1 MFLLPPS
8 STPCKHEN
16 TLRFFNAFRVA
27 ERGRIGNIWV
37 NWSQVSQL
45 FLMYLLSKLVEH
57 KSYGNVFVQLYIS
70 SDSNILEE
78 AHYLDSPLF
87 NIINTDLQFWGP
99 IKLMVKNKRKRKAIR
114 KHKQIQKITNNSF
127 YWKVEIS
134 ISLLAFMF

>member
-1 MFLLPPS
+1 MPPS
-8 STPCKHEN
+8 STPCKHES
-16 TLRFFNAFRVA
+16 TLIFFNAFRVA

-78 AHYLDSPLF
+78 AHYLDSPYFQYHKYRFTILRSHK
-87 NIINTDLQFWGP
+87 TDGEE
-99 IKLMVKNKRKRKAIR
+99 
-114 KHKQIQKITNNSF
+114 QKEKESN
-127 YWKVEIS
+127 
-134 ISLLAFMF
+134 

>member
-1 MFLLPPS
+1 MPPS
-8 STPCKHEN
+8 STPCKHES
-16 TLRFFNAFRVA
+16 TLIFFNALRVA

-78 AHYLDSPLF
+78 AHYLDSPYFQYHKYKFTILRYHK
-87 NIINTDLQFWGP
+87 TDGEE
-99 IKLMVKNKRKRKAIR
+99 
-114 KHKQIQKITNNSF
+114 QKEKESN
-127 YWKVEIS
+127 
-134 ISLLAFMF
+134 